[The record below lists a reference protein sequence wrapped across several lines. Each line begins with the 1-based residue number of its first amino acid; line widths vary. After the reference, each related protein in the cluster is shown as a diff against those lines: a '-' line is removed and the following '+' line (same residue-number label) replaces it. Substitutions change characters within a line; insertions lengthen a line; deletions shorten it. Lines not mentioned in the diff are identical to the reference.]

1 MNSETTSWTCRPPSL
16 ITNMIFMTPVEP
28 DVTGA
33 FKLITM
39 LPVQSE
45 LTV

>member
-1 MNSETTSWTCRPPSL
+1 
-16 ITNMIFMTPVEP
+16 MTPVEP
-28 DVTGA
+28 VGTGA